1 MKTLVL
7 CVDRDDDFGE
17 KLGVNTPIVGRKN
30 NIETAT
36 AMLLTDP
43 EESDANALFGAI
55 KIYDEIVSRGEK
67 AEVVTICGG
76 RQVNQATDKKL
87 FKELEMA
94 LYIAKAE
101 NVILVTDGSED
112 EYILPIIGSRTNI
125 ISKKKVVVK
134 QSDRLESIYFY
145 FTKIL
150 EDEKT
155 QRIVVPLAL
164 ILIFGGITTL
174 MGIGNIGYGSVAVLI
189 GLFLIIKTFHLEH
202 PLTSFVNDVR
212 KGFGARISF
221 ITAILSILVL
231 LAVLATFVDGMQD
244 EESEHEARE
253 QQKWEEAD
261 AKDEDYSKRDWV
273 GTPFVVAFFD
283 EAQNLVIGVIAAAIF
298 WTIGKALDTHMSE
311 NKFPWEEINKFFFFI
326 GAGFILNGFLEVTE
340 NVIGGNKVQFQE
352 FFFVILEGL
361 LFLIIW
367 HRFHNYFERR
377 KAPQSVD
384 KGWRK

>member
-17 KLGVNTPIVGRKN
+17 KLGVNTPIVGRAN
-30 NIETAT
+30 NLETAT
-36 AMLLTDP
+36 AMLLKDP

-55 KIYDEIVSRGEK
+55 KVYDEIVSRGEK
-67 AEVVTICGG
+67 VEIVTICGG

-94 LYIAKAE
+94 LYISKAKD
-101 NVILVTDGSED
+101 VILVTDGSED

-125 ISKKKVVVK
+125 ISKNKVVVK

-189 GLFLIIKTFHLEH
+189 GLYLIIKTFHLEH
-202 PLTSFVNDVR
+202 PLTSFINDIR

-221 ITAILSILVL
+221 ITSIISILLL
-231 LAVLATFVDGMQD
+231 LAGIATFIDGM
-244 EESEHEARE
+244 SEQSSDHNWNVLSTAFIVSFL
-253 QQKWEEAD
+253 D
-261 AKDEDYSKRDWV
+261 AV
-273 GTPFVVAFFD
+273 
-283 EAQNLVIGVIAAAIF
+283 QNLVVWTIAAAIIWVF
-298 WTIGKALDTHMSE
+298 GKSIDTYMSE
-311 NKFPWEEINKFFFFI
+311 AKFPWEETNKFFFFI
-326 GAGFILNGFLEVTE
+326 AAGFILNGSLELIKDVTD
-340 NVIGGNKVQFQE
+340 GQTVQFLN

-367 HRFHNYFERR
+367 RWFHNYFERR
-377 KAPQSVD
+377 NPPQPAER
-384 KGWRK
+384 GWRK